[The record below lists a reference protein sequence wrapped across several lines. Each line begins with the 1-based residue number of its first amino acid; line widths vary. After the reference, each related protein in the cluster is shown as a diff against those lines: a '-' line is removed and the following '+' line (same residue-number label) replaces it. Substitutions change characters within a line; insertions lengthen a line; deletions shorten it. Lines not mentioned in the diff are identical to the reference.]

1 MWDCSSPTRDR
12 THVPGIGRQIL
23 NHWAIKRSLC
33 SFLNVCL
40 SLAVLGPRC
49 CRDSLVAARR
59 GYSLVSVLGLLI
71 ASLLLVR
78 GFRCWLPGARAKAQ
92 QLWHPGMAVPWHM
105 GSSQIRDQTHLLNL
119 QADSLSLSHQE
130 SPLYSFFKMCKLY
143 SICQIF

>member
-92 QLWHPGMAVPWHM
+92 QLWHPGMAAPWHM
-105 GSSQIRDQTHLLNL
+105 GSSQDQGSNPSPELAGRLFITEPSGKP
-119 QADSLSLSHQE
+119 SL
-130 SPLYSFFKMCKLY
+130 F
-143 SICQIF
+143 IF